1 MDYPA
6 LFTFRFIL
14 SCIGMQK
21 RNLPLLFNV
30 VFWLLYF
37 LYEWLA
43 LAALSGD
50 YGSYFINACVAFPF
64 AFLSSIITVHILLKK
79 YYDSQPKWKFWLFQ
93 ILITFLLL
101 IIKRCVNYYFIYPRF
116 FPFALQIPFF
126 SFGKLIVE
134 WVNVYL
140 IIGVYSLF
148 YVVRNW
154 YEQREQVRDLLQAK
168 TTAELQLLKS
178 QVQPHFIFNTLNNI
192 YATALKGSPETAKLI
207 AHLSSFLNY
216 NLYDAKQDFVPL
228 LSELEYINSYIAL
241 QRNRYGDKVDASMN
255 VYDNINSVTIAPLL
269 LLPLVENSFKH
280 GVAASIN
287 QSWVRIDVS
296 NQNNWCTIKIEN
308 SVENEVEKKELN
320 NGGLGLQ
327 NVERRLQLLYPNR
340 HEYKVI
346 KQPYTYLV
354 ILKILL

>member
-1 MDYPA
+1 
-6 LFTFRFIL
+6 
-14 SCIGMQK
+14 MQK

-50 YGSYFINACVAFPF
+50 YASYFINACIAFPF
-64 AFLSSIITVHILLKK
+64 AFLSSIVTVHVLLKK
-79 YYDSQPKWKFWLFQ
+79 YYDSQSRWKLWLLQ

-101 IIKRCVNYYFIYPRF
+101 MIKRCVNYYVIYPRF
-116 FPFALQIPFF
+116 FSFALQIPFF

-168 TTAELQLLKS
+168 TTAELELLKS

-192 YATALKGSPETAKLI
+192 YATALKDSPETAKLI
-207 AHLSSFLNY
+207 SHLSSFLNY
-216 NLYDAKQDFVPL
+216 NLYDAKQDFVSL
-228 LSELEYINSYIAL
+228 SSELDYINSYIVL
-241 QRNRYGDKVDASMN
+241 QRNRYGEKIDASMN
-255 VYDNINSVTIAPLL
+255 IYDDINGITIAPLL
-269 LLPLVENSFKH
+269 FLPLVENSFKH
-280 GVAASIN
+280 GVAASISE
-287 QSWVRIDVS
+287 SWVRIDVS
-296 NQNNWCTIKIEN
+296 HQNNAYTIKIEN
-308 SVENEVEKKELN
+308 SVENEREKEESN
-320 NGGLGLQ
+320 NSGLGVK

-340 HEYKVI
+340 HEYKII

-354 ILKILL
+354 VLKILL